1 MARRWSSGEPFV
13 ITSHPSPV
21 PCKALASIACNHVFP
36 RLSFSFL
43 DQPLRY
49 LGLVSL
55 AYGAEPR
62 LQLIFS
68 AENPGGI
75 TKGEDSSPIDT
86 RTLGE
91 IREIGVPSRRR
102 NIADD
107 RNRANLKKR
116 SDSLSN
122 SHSKLWGRPLRD
134 CLSSQ
139 RDQASCTDGGGVS
152 SRYPVCRHFF
162 PLLAVV

>member
-1 MARRWSSGEPFV
+1 MNSLLAVSMARRWPSREPFV

-43 DQPLRY
+43 DRPLRY

-62 LQLIFS
+62 LRLIFS

-107 RNRANLKKR
+107 RNHANLKKR
-116 SDSLSN
+116 SDI
-122 SHSKLWGRPLRD
+122 SKITRRSVAYRRVPSPGRVPLIF
-134 CLSSQ
+134 
-139 RDQASCTDGGGVS
+139 V
-152 SRYPVCRHFF
+152 
-162 PLLAVV
+162 